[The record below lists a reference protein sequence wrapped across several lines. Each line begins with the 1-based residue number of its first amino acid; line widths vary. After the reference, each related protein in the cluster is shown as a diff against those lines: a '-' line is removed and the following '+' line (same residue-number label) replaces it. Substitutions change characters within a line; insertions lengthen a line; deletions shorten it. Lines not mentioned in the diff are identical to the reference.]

1 MTRSYRIHA
10 TEPTRTSRLDYA
22 RELNEEQ
29 RAVVTR
35 GEGPALVIAGAGSGK
50 TRTITWRVAWLI
62 EQGVPPAS
70 ILLMTFTNKAA
81 REMLSRVDSL
91 LGGSDASHRVMG
103 GTFHHVGNVL
113 LRRHADQIGF
123 SKSFSILD
131 PEDRNDL
138 LQSVVGECSA
148 KWKDRV
154 EFAGKDALTERRFPQ
169 ASVIGSLI
177 SDAINRQ
184 KNFSD
189 VLREQQPW
197 FEPIAGLVQE
207 VAVAFA
213 KRKRERQLMDFDD
226 LLLHWKTLLETNES
240 VREQMRD
247 RFRHVLVDEYQDTN
261 KLQADIID
269 AIGAPS
275 GNVMVVGDD
284 CQSIYSFRG
293 AHFAN
298 IMEFSSR
305 YPGCSEHRLETNYR
319 STPEILNL
327 ANRVIEVNANQFP
340 KVLRASR
347 PSGDKPGLVPARDPK
362 QQAEFVAQRIL
373 ELRDQGTPLAEIA
386 VLYRNHAHSLEVQVE
401 MARRGIPFEVRS
413 GLRFFERA
421 HVKDVLCHLRIVS
434 NPMDEV
440 AWIRVVRL
448 FPKIGTATAERIW
461 RFVAGAADGAEITR
475 RFADPSAEQDVVP
488 AAARASWTRIR
499 ETWNR
504 LADPRVATRA
514 AEQIAMIAAGDYADS
529 LRSRFTDASSRLE
542 DLERLASFAASYPD
556 TGAFLAEVTLLT
568 ELADDDGGD
577 PDPESKVTLSTVHRA
592 KGLEWGAVFVIWSA
606 DGQFPS
612 VWGQRE
618 EEGLEEE
625 RRLFYVAMT
634 RAKNELS
641 LVYPAS
647 DTKRDG
653 RAIPYRPSR
662 FLADL
667 AAPVPYEWWKLEDDM
682 EIPR

>member
-1 MTRSYRIHA
+1 MARSYRIHGTA
-10 TEPTRTSRLDYA
+10 PRVSRLDYA
-22 RELNEEQ
+22 RELNDEQ

-35 GEGPALVIAGAGSGK
+35 GDGPALVIAGAGSGK

-62 EQGVPPAS
+62 EQGVPPSS

-81 REMLSRVDSL
+81 REMLSRVDGL
-91 LGGSDASHRVMG
+91 LGGNAVSQRVMG
-103 GTFHHVGNVL
+103 GTFHHVGNML
-113 LRRHADQIGF
+113 LRRHADEIGF
-123 SKSFSILD
+123 AKSFSILD

-148 KWKDRV
+148 QWKDRP

-184 KNFSD
+184 KNFSE
-189 VLREQQPW
+189 VLREQQPF
-197 FEPIAGLVQE
+197 FEPISALVQE

-240 VREQMRD
+240 VRSQMRD

-298 IMEFSSR
+298 IMEFPTR

-319 STPEILNL
+319 STPEILAL
-327 ANRVIEVNANQFP
+327 ANRVIEANANQFP

-347 PSGDKPGLVPARDPK
+347 PAGDRPGLVPARDPM

-373 ELRDQGTPLAEIA
+373 ELRDQGVPLAEIA

-401 MARRGIPFEVRS
+401 LTRRGIPFDMRS

-434 NPMDEV
+434 NPKDEV
-440 AWIRVVRL
+440 AWIRVARL
-448 FPKIGTATAERIW
+448 FPKIGTQTAERIW
-461 RFVAGAADGAEITR
+461 RYVETATDAGDITR
-475 RFADPSAEQDVVP
+475 RFADETAAGEVVP
-488 AAARASWTRIR
+488 AAARGSWAKIR

-504 LADPRVATRA
+504 LSDPRVATRP

-568 ELADDDGGD
+568 ELADDDDGD

-592 KGLEWGAVFVIWSA
+592 KGLEWGAVFVIWTS

-612 VWGQRE
+612 VWGTRE
-618 EEGLEEE
+618 EDGLEEE
-625 RRLFYVAMT
+625 RRLFYVATT

-641 LVYPAS
+641 LVYPVS

-653 RAIPYRPSR
+653 RSILYRPSR
-662 FLADL
+662 FLADMG
-667 AAPVPYEWWKLEDDM
+667 APIPYELWKLEDDM
-682 EIPR
+682 EKPPR